1 MKTKTT
7 TQDIYFAAAM
17 LSLGAKLDDTDK
29 TDSRHMKFSLSIESP
44 NYTFKSEN
52 LPLPDTSGSVTVS
65 GVFSVDFDYYEKEW
79 ANASLMVNATKF
91 KDALQRMKSVVHS
104 T

>member
-1 MKTKTT
+1 MKNKTV

-29 TDSRHMKFSLSIESP
+29 TDSRHMKFTLSQSGETI
-44 NYTFKSEN
+44 YTFQSVSI
-52 LPLPDTSGSVTVS
+52 PDTSNVVGGSIAM
-65 GVFSVDFDYYEKEW
+65 DFEYYEKEW
-79 ANASLMVNATKF
+79 ANATLMVNATKF

-104 T
+104 S

>member
-7 TQDIYFAAAM
+7 TQDIYFSAAM

-29 TDSRHMKFSLSIESP
+29 TDVRHMKFTLSFPGTIP
-44 NYTFKSEN
+44 YVFHSEN
-52 LPLPDTSGSVTVS
+52 IPNSTVVNTNSVAI
-65 GVFSVDFDYYEKEW
+65 DFEYYENQW
-79 ANASLMVNATKF
+79 ANATLMVNATKF

-104 T
+104 S